1 MGWFS
6 HDERWQDGDV
16 VDNNGL
22 DFAGE
27 RRLGLKLEHGRVSLR
42 MLRNGATNSIE
53 LPEQQR
59 GSAHWRPIVTLAYPG
74 SVTLAPLPATEQW

>member
-1 MGWFS
+1 M
-6 HDERWQDGDV
+6 

-22 DFAGE
+22 NFAGE
-27 RRLGLKLEHGRVSLR
+27 RRLGLKLEHGCLSLHV
-42 MLRNGATNSIE
+42 LRNGATNSIE